1 MQHLL
6 LVEFKVFFFS
16 FFLIFPQKIGDSL
29 PSWQR
34 KRREAARSWSDV
46 DVWRSLFHS
55 PLAMDKEEEVTG
67 PARSLCAAVTSTGR
81 PPRELQ
87 SQYGAECRA
96 ARNWISLPANP
107 IFLLTPTIGISPPP
121 PHTAADFA
129 FCSFCPW
136 RTGLSQLLLHLSS
149 ELGGWKRVNKRQWFK
164 AVSSG
169 WRPVGGGQTDS
180 CPGQA
185 VAWVR
190 LVRALKYHSF
200 THRRY
205 TQPKTS
211 VWQALDK
218 EGRGKN
224 PIERF
229 NKQIVKA
236 GFSPLKMPTI
246 CKSITFSFW
255 WQFRERNHPPKIKPM
270 CGCWWLF

>member
-96 ARNWISLPANP
+96 GRTTG
-107 IFLLTPTIGISPPP
+107 FLSPPIRVFLR
-121 PHTAADFA
+121 TAKSGFLRRVIVHSTLLFLRPLSRWSA
-129 FCSFCPW
+129 
-136 RTGLSQLLLHLSS
+136 GLSLMPSILSELQGCVHASSS
-149 ELGGWKRVNKRQWFK
+149 E
-164 AVSSG
+164 
-169 WRPVGGGQTDS
+169 
-180 CPGQA
+180 
-185 VAWVR
+185 
-190 LVRALKYHSF
+190 
-200 THRRY
+200 
-205 TQPKTS
+205 
-211 VWQALDK
+211 
-218 EGRGKN
+218 
-224 PIERF
+224 
-229 NKQIVKA
+229 
-236 GFSPLKMPTI
+236 
-246 CKSITFSFW
+246 
-255 WQFRERNHPPKIKPM
+255 
-270 CGCWWLF
+270 